1 MLLTPRASLLDVSD
15 GVQPDTL
22 CAPLNV
28 SRYMTSQSPPVLK
41 HRSFAALRHPGY
53 RGFFFSSAGA
63 MMADN
68 IEHVISYW
76 VIFEKFESAA
86 LAGFAVIAHWLPY
99 LLFSI
104 HAGALTDR
112 FDARRVIQA
121 GMLLFMGVSV
131 AWGVLFVTDTLET
144 WHAMVLLVLHG
155 IAGVLWS
162 PAAQVLLHHVVPLDT
177 LPSAVRLNAT
187 ARQLGLLAGPAVG
200 GAILLTMGP
209 IYGIFFNALL
219 YLPTFLWLINAP
231 YDRAAHPPSP
241 RALVGFRDI
250 VDTLKQVAGHRTL
263 AAMIVLAGAASL
275 FIGNAYQAQMP
286 GFAHDLGQ
294 VDPDFYYSMLLG
306 ADAAGALTAGC
317 ILESRGLLPP
327 KSRTA
332 FVLALLW
339 CCALAGFA
347 LSPFYTL
354 ALVLLFI
361 AGFAELSFNS
371 MAQTLVQL
379 NAPTDIR
386 GRVIGVF
393 TMSSLG
399 LRTFSGISVG
409 LVGSLIGIHAALAA
423 SAVTFMMLSLSLF
436 AFAPR
441 RRQS

>member
-1 MLLTPRASLLDVSD
+1 MTAPSPAAS
-15 GVQPDTL
+15 
-22 CAPLNV
+22 
-28 SRYMTSQSPPVLK
+28 K

-53 RGFFFSSAGA
+53 RGFFFSFAGA

-121 GMLLFMGVSV
+121 GMLLFMAVSL
-131 AWGVLFVTDTLET
+131 AWGILFYTDTLEM

-155 IAGVLWS
+155 VAGVLWS
-162 PAAQVLLHHVVPLDT
+162 PASQVLLHHVVPLES

-200 GAILLTMGP
+200 GVILLTMGP
-209 IYGIFFNALL
+209 IYGILFNALL
-219 YLPTFLWLINAP
+219 YLPTFLWLMKAP
-231 YDRAAHPPSP
+231 YDRAAHPPGP

-250 VDTLKQVAGHRTL
+250 ADTLKQVAGHRTL
-263 AAMIVLAGAASL
+263 AAMIILAGAASL

-286 GFAHDLGQ
+286 AFAHDLGQ
-294 VDPDFYYSMLLG
+294 LDADLYYSMLLG
-306 ADAAGALTAGC
+306 ADAAGALTAGL

-327 KSRTA
+327 RSRTA
-332 FVLALLW
+332 FVLAIVW

-347 LSPFYTL
+347 LSPFYVL
-354 ALVLLFI
+354 ALVLLFA

-379 NAPTDIR
+379 NAPSDIR

-399 LRTFSGISVG
+399 LRTFSGVSVG
-409 LVGSLIGIHAALAA
+409 LVGSLVGIHAALAA
-423 SAVTFMMLSLSLF
+423 SAATLMLLSLSLLLF
-436 AFAPR
+436 VPR
-441 RRQS
+441 RTSS

>member
-1 MLLTPRASLLDVSD
+1 MSDQPRPVS
-15 GVQPDTL
+15 
-22 CAPLNV
+22 
-28 SRYMTSQSPPVLK
+28 S
-41 HRSFAALRHPGY
+41 HRSFAALRQPGY
-53 RGFFFSSAGA
+53 RGYFFSTTGA

-76 VIFEKFESAA
+76 VIFQKFQSAA

-121 GMLLFMGVSV
+121 GMLLFMAVSV
-131 AWGVLFVTDTLET
+131 AWGVLFATDTIEM

-155 IAGVLWS
+155 VAGVLWS
-162 PAAQVLLHHVVPLDT
+162 PASQVLLHHVVPLET

-200 GAILLTMGP
+200 GAILLAMGP

-219 YLPTFLWLINAP
+219 YLPTILWLQSAP
-231 YDRAAHPPSP
+231 YDPSQHPRS
-241 RALVGFRDI
+241 RALLGFRDI
-250 VDTLKQVAGHRTL
+250 TQTLKQIAGIRTVL
-263 AAMIVLAGAASL
+263 AMIVLAGGASL

-286 GFAHDLGQ
+286 AFAADLGQ
-294 VDPDFYYSMLLG
+294 LNADFYYSMLLG
-306 ADAAGALTAGC
+306 ADAAGALMAGL
-317 ILESRGLLPP
+317 ILESRGLLQPR
-327 KSRTA
+327 SRTA
-332 FVLALLW
+332 FVLAIIW

-347 LSPFYTL
+347 MSPFYAL

-379 NAPTDIR
+379 NAPVEIR
-386 GRVIGVF
+386 GRVIGVY
-393 TMSSLG
+393 TMSALG

-409 LVGSLIGIHAALAA
+409 LVGSIIGIHASLAA
-423 SAVTFMMLSLSLF
+423 SAGTLVVLALILL
-436 AFAPR
+436 AFAAR
-441 RRQS
+441 AGARAQ

>member
-1 MLLTPRASLLDVSD
+1 
-15 GVQPDTL
+15 
-22 CAPLNV
+22 
-28 SRYMTSQSPPVLK
+28 
-41 HRSFAALRHPGY
+41 
-53 RGFFFSSAGA
+53 

-121 GMLLFMGVSV
+121 GMLLFMGVSL
-131 AWGVLFVTDTLET
+131 AWGILFLTDTLEM

-155 IAGVLWS
+155 VAGVLWS
-162 PAAQVLLHHVVPLDT
+162 PASQVLLHHVVPLES

-200 GAILLTMGP
+200 GIILLTMGP

-219 YLPTFLWLINAP
+219 YLPTFLWLVNAP
-231 YDRAAHPPSP
+231 YDRAAHPSGP
-241 RALVGFRDI
+241 RTLLGFRDI
-250 VDTLKQVAGHRTL
+250 VGTLKQVAGHRTL
-263 AAMIVLAGAASL
+263 AAMIMLAGAASL

-286 GFAHDLGQ
+286 AFAHDLGQ
-294 VDPDFYYSMLLG
+294 VDADLYYSMLLG
-306 ADAAGALTAGC
+306 ADAAGALTAGL

-327 KSRTA
+327 RSRTA
-332 FVLALLW
+332 FVLAIVW
-339 CCALAGFA
+339 CGALAGFA
-347 LSPFYTL
+347 LSPFYVL
-354 ALVLLFI
+354 ALVLLFV

-379 NAPTDIR
+379 NAPSDIR

-399 LRTFSGISVG
+399 LRTFSGVSVG
-409 LVGSLIGIHAALAA
+409 LVGSLVGIHAALAA
-423 SAVTFMMLSLSLF
+423 SAVTLMLLSLSLLLF
-436 AFAPR
+436 VPR
-441 RRQS
+441 RIRS

>member
-1 MLLTPRASLLDVSD
+1 
-15 GVQPDTL
+15 
-22 CAPLNV
+22 
-28 SRYMTSQSPPVLK
+28 
-41 HRSFAALRHPGY
+41 
-53 RGFFFSSAGA
+53 

-121 GMLLFMGVSV
+121 GMLLFMAVSL
-131 AWGVLFVTDTLET
+131 AWGILFYTDTLEM

-155 IAGVLWS
+155 VAGVLWS
-162 PAAQVLLHHVVPLDT
+162 PASQVLLHHVVPLES

-200 GAILLTMGP
+200 GVILLTMGP
-209 IYGIFFNALL
+209 IYGILFNALL
-219 YLPTFLWLINAP
+219 YLPTFLWLMKAP
-231 YDRAAHPPSP
+231 YDRAAHPPGP

-250 VDTLKQVAGHRTL
+250 ADTLKQVAGHRTL
-263 AAMIVLAGAASL
+263 AAMIILAGAASL

-286 GFAHDLGQ
+286 AFAHDLGQ
-294 VDPDFYYSMLLG
+294 LDADLYYSLLLG
-306 ADAAGALTAGC
+306 ADAAGALTAGL

-327 KSRTA
+327 RSRTA
-332 FVLALLW
+332 FVLAIVW

-347 LSPFYTL
+347 LSPFYVL
-354 ALVLLFI
+354 ALVLLFA

-379 NAPTDIR
+379 NAPSDIR

-399 LRTFSGISVG
+399 LRTFSGVSVG
-409 LVGSLIGIHAALAA
+409 LVGSLVGIHAALAA
-423 SAVTFMMLSLSLF
+423 SAATLMLLSLSLLLF
-436 AFAPR
+436 VPR
-441 RRQS
+441 RTSS

>member
-1 MLLTPRASLLDVSD
+1 MTASSS
-15 GVQPDTL
+15 P
-22 CAPLNV
+22 AP
-28 SRYMTSQSPPVLK
+28 Q

-76 VIFEKFESAA
+76 VIFEKFESPA

-121 GMLLFMGVSV
+121 GMVLFMGVSV
-131 AWGVLFVTDTLET
+131 AWGVLFITDTLEV

-155 IAGVLWS
+155 IAGVLWT
-162 PAAQVLLHHVVPLDT
+162 PASQVLLHHVVPLDS

-200 GAILLTMGP
+200 GVILLTMGP
-209 IYGIFFNALL
+209 IYGILFNALL
-219 YLPTFLWLINAP
+219 YVPTLLWLINAP
-231 YDRAAHPPSP
+231 YDRAAHPPGP
-241 RALVGFRDI
+241 RALLGFRDI
-250 VDTLKQVAGHRTL
+250 AATVKQVAGHRTIV
-263 AAMIVLAGAASL
+263 AMIVLAGAASL

-294 VDPDFYYSMLLG
+294 VDADLYYSMLLG
-306 ADAAGALTAGC
+306 ADAAGALTAGL

-327 KSRTA
+327 RSRTA
-332 FVLALLW
+332 FVLAIVW

-347 LSPFYTL
+347 LSPFYVL
-354 ALVLLFI
+354 ALVLLFA

-379 NAPTDIR
+379 NAPSDIR

-399 LRTFSGISVG
+399 LRTFSGVSVG
-409 LVGSLIGIHAALAA
+409 LVGSLVGIHAALAA
-423 SAVTFMMLSLSLF
+423 SAATLMLLSLSLLV
-436 AFAPR
+436 FAPR
-441 RRQS
+441 RASSSR

>member
-1 MLLTPRASLLDVSD
+1 
-15 GVQPDTL
+15 
-22 CAPLNV
+22 
-28 SRYMTSQSPPVLK
+28 MTVQSPSSSTP
-41 HRSFAALRHPGY
+41 RSFAALRQPGY

-121 GMLLFMGVSV
+121 GMLLFMAVSL
-131 AWGVLFVTDTLET
+131 AWGILFYTDTLEM

-155 IAGVLWS
+155 VAGVLWS
-162 PAAQVLLHHVVPLDT
+162 PASQVLLHHVVPLES

-200 GAILLTMGP
+200 GVILLTMGP
-209 IYGIFFNALL
+209 IYGILFNALL
-219 YLPTFLWLINAP
+219 YLPTFLWLMKAP
-231 YDRAAHPPSP
+231 YDRAAHPPGP

-250 VDTLKQVAGHRTL
+250 ADTLKQVAGHRTL
-263 AAMIVLAGAASL
+263 AAMIILAGAASL

-286 GFAHDLGQ
+286 AFAHDLGQ
-294 VDPDFYYSMLLG
+294 LDADLYYSMLLG
-306 ADAAGALTAGC
+306 ADAAGALTAGL

-327 KSRTA
+327 RSRTA
-332 FVLALLW
+332 FVLAIVW

-347 LSPFYTL
+347 LSPFYVL
-354 ALVLLFI
+354 ALVLLFA

-379 NAPTDIR
+379 NAPSDIR

-399 LRTFSGISVG
+399 LRTFSGVSVG
-409 LVGSLIGIHAALAA
+409 LVGSLVGIHAALAA
-423 SAVTFMMLSLSLF
+423 SAATLMLLSLSLLLF
-436 AFAPR
+436 VPR
-441 RRQS
+441 RTSS

>member
-1 MLLTPRASLLDVSD
+1 
-15 GVQPDTL
+15 
-22 CAPLNV
+22 
-28 SRYMTSQSPPVLK
+28 
-41 HRSFAALRHPGY
+41 
-53 RGFFFSSAGA
+53 

-76 VIFEKFESAA
+76 VIFEKFESPA

-121 GMLLFMGVSV
+121 GMVLFMGVSV
-131 AWGVLFVTDTLET
+131 AWGVLFITDTLEV

-155 IAGVLWS
+155 IAGVLWT
-162 PAAQVLLHHVVPLDT
+162 PASQVLLHHVVPLDS

-200 GAILLTMGP
+200 GVILLTMGP
-209 IYGIFFNALL
+209 IYGILFNALL
-219 YLPTFLWLINAP
+219 YVPTLLWLINAP
-231 YDRAAHPPSP
+231 YDRAAHPPGP
-241 RALVGFRDI
+241 RALLGFRDI
-250 VDTLKQVAGHRTL
+250 AATVKQVAGHRTIV
-263 AAMIVLAGAASL
+263 AMIVLAGAASL

-294 VDPDFYYSMLLG
+294 LDADLYYSMLLG
-306 ADAAGALTAGC
+306 ADAAGALTAGL

-327 KSRTA
+327 RSRTA
-332 FVLALLW
+332 FVLAIIW
-339 CCALAGFA
+339 CGALAGFA
-347 LSPFYTL
+347 LSPLYVL
-354 ALVLLFI
+354 ALALLFV

-379 NAPTDIR
+379 NAPAEIR
-386 GRVIGVF
+386 GRVIGLF
-393 TMSSLG
+393 SMASLG

-409 LVGSLIGIHAALAA
+409 LVGSFIGIHAALAA
-423 SAVTFMMLSLSLF
+423 SAATLMMLSLSLLV
-436 AFAPR
+436 FAPR
-441 RRQS
+441 RASSSR

>member
-1 MLLTPRASLLDVSD
+1 
-15 GVQPDTL
+15 
-22 CAPLNV
+22 
-28 SRYMTSQSPPVLK
+28 
-41 HRSFAALRHPGY
+41 
-53 RGFFFSSAGA
+53 

-121 GMLLFMGVSV
+121 GMLLFMAVSL
-131 AWGVLFVTDTLET
+131 AWGILFLTDTLEM

-155 IAGVLWS
+155 VAGVLWS
-162 PAAQVLLHHVVPLDT
+162 PASQVLLHHVVPLES

-200 GAILLTMGP
+200 GIILLTMGP

-219 YLPTFLWLINAP
+219 YLPTFLWLVNAP
-231 YDRAAHPPSP
+231 YDRAAHPSGP
-241 RALVGFRDI
+241 RTLLGFRDI
-250 VDTLKQVAGHRTL
+250 VGTLKQVAGHRTL
-263 AAMIVLAGAASL
+263 AAMIMLAGAASL

-286 GFAHDLGQ
+286 AFAHDLGQ
-294 VDPDFYYSMLLG
+294 MDADLYYSMLLG
-306 ADAAGALTAGC
+306 ADAAGALTAGL

-327 KSRTA
+327 RSRTA
-332 FVLALLW
+332 FVLAIVW
-339 CCALAGFA
+339 CGALAGFA
-347 LSPFYTL
+347 LSPFYVL
-354 ALVLLFI
+354 ALVLLFV

-379 NAPTDIR
+379 NAPSDIR

-399 LRTFSGISVG
+399 LRTFSGVSVG
-409 LVGSLIGIHAALAA
+409 LVGSLVGIHAALAA
-423 SAVTFMMLSLSLF
+423 SAVTLMLLSLSLLLF
-436 AFAPR
+436 VPR
-441 RRQS
+441 RIRS

>member
-1 MLLTPRASLLDVSD
+1 
-15 GVQPDTL
+15 
-22 CAPLNV
+22 
-28 SRYMTSQSPPVLK
+28 
-41 HRSFAALRHPGY
+41 
-53 RGFFFSSAGA
+53 

-76 VIFEKFESAA
+76 VIFEKFESPA

-121 GMLLFMGVSV
+121 GMVLFMGVSL
-131 AWGVLFVTDTLET
+131 AWGVLFITDTLEV

-155 IAGVLWS
+155 IAGVLWT
-162 PAAQVLLHHVVPLDT
+162 PASQVLLHHVVPLDS

-200 GAILLTMGP
+200 GLILLTMGP
-209 IYGIFFNALL
+209 IYGILFNALL
-219 YLPTFLWLINAP
+219 YVPTLLWLINAP
-231 YDRAAHPPSP
+231 YDRAAHPPGP
-241 RALVGFRDI
+241 RALLGFSDI
-250 VDTLKQVAGHRTL
+250 AATVKQVVGHRTIV
-263 AAMIVLAGAASL
+263 AMIVLAGAASL

-294 VDPDFYYSMLLG
+294 LDADFYYSLLLG
-306 ADAAGALTAGC
+306 ADAAGALTAGL

-327 KSRTA
+327 RSRTA
-332 FVLALLW
+332 FVLAIIW
-339 CCALAGFA
+339 CGALAGFA
-347 LSPFYTL
+347 LSPLYVL
-354 ALVLLFI
+354 ALALLFV

-379 NAPTDIR
+379 NAPAEIR
-386 GRVIGVF
+386 GRVIGLF
-393 TMSSLG
+393 SMASLG

-409 LVGSLIGIHAALAA
+409 LVGSFIGIHAALAA
-423 SAVTFMMLSLSLF
+423 SAATLMMLSLSLLLF
-436 AFAPR
+436 VPR
-441 RRQS
+441 RTGSSR